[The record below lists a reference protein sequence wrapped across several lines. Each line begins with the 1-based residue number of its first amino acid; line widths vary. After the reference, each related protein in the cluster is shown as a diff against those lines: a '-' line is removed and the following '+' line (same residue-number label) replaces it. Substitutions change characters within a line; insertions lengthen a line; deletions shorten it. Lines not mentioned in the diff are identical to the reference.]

1 VSCFAPIRGFWSE
14 KPNANG
20 KHVLVFNPKDALGS
34 GHPFFAVEVPCGYCV
49 GCRIDRARAWALRC
63 VHESESHDLNCFV
76 TLTYS
81 VAPAHGSLVKKDV
94 QDFWKRLRK
103 HIAPAKLRYFMCG
116 EYGTHGDRPH
126 YHACIFGW
134 RPADLLRV
142 SETIYGSEALA
153 KIWGHGY
160 VTVGDVTHAS
170 AAYVA
175 QYVLK
180 KQYGKDVDAYYGDR
194 LPEYVAMSRRPGIG
208 TDWIVRHFGDVYG
221 FHDAVNVDGR
231 MARVPRFY
239 DDFYD
244 SLDPAAMAALKV
256 KRLRAMMDYDK
267 AEREGSRQLVKNEV
281 AKRRVALA
289 QDRRTFE

>member
-1 VSCFAPIRGFWSE
+1 M
-14 KPNANG
+14 
-20 KHVLVFNPKDALGS
+20 
-34 GHPFFAVEVPCGYCV
+34 
-49 GCRIDRARAWALRC
+49 
-63 VHESESHDLNCFV
+63 
-76 TLTYS
+76 TYS

-142 SETIYGSEALA
+142 SETIYGSEILA

-180 KQYGKDVDAYYGDR
+180 KQYHDVKVHYGDR
-194 LPEYVAMSRRPGIG
+194 VPEYVAMSRRPGIG
-208 TDWIVRHFGDVYG
+208 SDWIIRHFDDVYG
-221 FHDAVNVDGR
+221 FHDAVNIDGR

-239 DDFYD
+239 DNFFD
-244 SLDPAAMAALKV
+244 SLDPESFAELKR
-256 KRLRAMMDYDK
+256 KRLRAMMYYDS
-267 AEREGSRQLVKNEV
+267 AEREGSRMAVKHDV